1 MMGRSLSQLSCWYD
15 NRPKRERIVLL
26 ICAVVVLVF
35 LLNLLVF
42 EPYSQQRKRAQS
54 EATQVQVDISELTVR
69 SAEVEARR
77 ANDPDKINREK
88 LSSLKQQRE
97 KLNEELQTNIV
108 TLVPP
113 KEMAGLLKSLLTQ
126 EKKLQLIHLENL
138 TPEILSMGQS
148 EQGEALQ
155 PKIYRHSLQ
164 MEFSGDYLTLL
175 KYLKRLGELP
185 RALIWEEIDVETLVY
200 PQTRVRLQVSTLS
213 LTEGWIGG

>member
-1 MMGRSLSQLSCWYD
+1 MGRSSKQLFDWYD
-15 NRPKRERIVLL
+15 DRPKRERIALL
-26 ICAVVVLVF
+26 ICAVIVLVF

-54 EATQVQVDISELTVR
+54 EATQLQVDISELTVR

-77 ANDPDKINREK
+77 VNDPDKVNREK
-88 LSSLKQQRE
+88 LAALEHERE
-97 KLNEELQTNIV
+97 KLSQELQTNIV

-138 TPEILSMGQS
+138 APQALVIGQNGK
-148 EQGEALQ
+148 GEVLQ

-164 MEFSGDYLTLL
+164 MEFLGDYLTLL
-175 KYLKRLGELP
+175 KYLKQLGELP
-185 RALIWEEIDVETLVY
+185 RSLVWEEVEVETLVY
-200 PQTRVRLQVSTLS
+200 PQTKVRLQISTLS

>member
-1 MMGRSLSQLSCWYD
+1 MGRSSKQLFDWYD
-15 NRPKRERIVLL
+15 DRPKRERIALL
-26 ICAVVVLVF
+26 ICAVIVLVF

-54 EATQVQVDISELTVR
+54 EATQLQVDISELTVR

-77 ANDPDKINREK
+77 VNDPDKVNREK
-88 LSSLKQQRE
+88 LAALEQERE
-97 KLNEELQTNIV
+97 RLSQELQTNIV

-138 TPEILSMGQS
+138 APQALAIGQS
-148 EQGEALQ
+148 DKGEDLQ

-164 MEFSGDYLTLL
+164 MEFLGDYLTLL
-175 KYLKRLGELP
+175 KYLKQLGELP
-185 RALIWEEIDVETLVY
+185 RSLVWEEVEVETLVY
-200 PQTRVRLQVSTLS
+200 PQAKVRLQVSTLS